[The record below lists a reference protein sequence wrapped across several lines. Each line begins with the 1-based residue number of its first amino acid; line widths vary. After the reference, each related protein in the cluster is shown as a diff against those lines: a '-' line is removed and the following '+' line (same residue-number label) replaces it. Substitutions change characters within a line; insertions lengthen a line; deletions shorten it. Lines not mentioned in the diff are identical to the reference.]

1 MLKRIRLVSLLAAVL
16 APAARLLAVNLDGSS
31 AEVGNPEAA
40 RLYAQANDFVTT
52 MAEGSY
58 SYAYL
63 QFYWKHAESN
73 LERVRRVYPDS
84 PTAQA
89 MARGE
94 LKVGPYA
101 LDYFKERVLFNL
113 ERKRLGAFDDVNCA
127 IFLYGLDEK
136 RNDPVREEALAGILE
151 VMARRQR
158 WGEVMA
164 FPVLE
169 EHQPLLLRSIFR
181 VAADYDQK
189 KIVKEMLKA
198 TTSSEQEAAGF
209 TAIQAEA
216 IVLLGLPRTELYQ
229 FVADHPEDA
238 VRIAALRAVVKRAVL
253 IHRRESL
260 HLPLGASISD
270 IHFGLQRLNVRD
282 DVPAVAARLFPGK
295 PDEAAPLLAVYSAA
309 LGIPPES
316 RAPVDDHLAFM
327 RYLADEGR
335 LDEVTSYARENK
347 LSGKTGQACELKA
360 IELFAEAG
368 RTEEAE
374 RARREFAGRG
384 AAESDQAALAE
395 FIGRM
400 DSTKV
405 QLVVREKTF
414 AELPISDPCVLA
426 TAIMDWSLSPNR
438 SQRGATPWDAV
449 IMKVAGGFDNLPE
462 PDSTAVSDAASAVK
476 PY

>member
-1 MLKRIRLVSLLAAVL
+1 LAAAL
-16 APAARLLAVNLDGSS
+16 APAARLLAANLDGSS
-31 AEVGNPEAA
+31 ADVGNAEAA
-40 RLYAQANDFVTT
+40 RLYTQANDYVTT

-73 LERVRRVYPDS
+73 VDRVRRVYPDS
-84 PTAQA
+84 PTARA
-89 MARGE
+89 MANGE
-94 LKVGPYA
+94 LKLGPYP

-136 RNDPVREEALAGILE
+136 RNDPIRDEALAGILE

-189 KIVKEMLKA
+189 KIIKEMLDG
-198 TTSSEQEAAGF
+198 TTQAEKSAAGF
-209 TAIQAEA
+209 DPIQAEA
-216 IVLLGLPRTELYQ
+216 IVLLGKPRTELYK
-229 FVADHPEDA
+229 FVEEHPQDD
-238 VRIAALRAVVKRAVL
+238 VRLAALRAVVGRAVL

-260 HLPLGASISD
+260 HLPPAETIPD
-270 IHFGLQRLNVRD
+270 VHFSVQRLGVRD
-282 DVPAVAARLFPGK
+282 DVPAVAARLFPGR
-295 PDEAAPLLAVYSAA
+295 PEAAAPLLAVYGAA
-309 LGIPPES
+309 LGIPPGS
-316 RAPVDDHLAFM
+316 GAPAEDHLAYM
-327 RYLADEGR
+327 RYLADAGQ
-335 LDEVTSYARENK
+335 LDEVASYARENK
-347 LSGKTGQACELKA
+347 LAAGAKEACELKA
-360 IELFAEAG
+360 IELLAEAG
-368 RTEEAE
+368 RLEDAE
-374 RARREFAGRG
+374 RARKEFAGRG
-384 AAESDQAALAE
+384 AHESDRAGLAE

-400 DSTKV
+400 DSTTV
-405 QLVVREKTF
+405 RLVVREKTF

-426 TAIMDWSLSPNR
+426 TAIMNWSLSPTR

-449 IMKVAGGFDNLPE
+449 VMKEAGGFENLPE
-462 PDSTAVSDAASAVK
+462 PDSTTVSDAASAVK